1 MIPVEELRSEND
13 GIKDLSDVLI
23 NLVPDQ
29 KLRTNKVFCELMT
42 RFQEKLDN
50 HLKHEAR
57 AIYPEL
63 LNHNDKKINQVA
75 KDFLSNTHELE
86 RILTKYV
93 KRWCNNINSD
103 NHDEFENETMEM
115 FKLVDAR
122 IEMEESH
129 LFNVL

>member
-13 GIKDLSDVLI
+13 GIKDLSDVLV
-23 NLVPDQ
+23 NLVTDQ
-29 KLRTNKVFCELMT
+29 KLRTNVVFCELMT
-42 RFQEKLDN
+42 RFQEKLDS

-57 AIYPEL
+57 SIYPEL
-63 LNHNDKKINQVA
+63 LNHTDKKINQVA

-86 RILTKYV
+86 RILSKYV

-103 NHDEFENETMEM
+103 NHDEFENETLEM

-129 LFNVL
+129 LFNAL